1 MHRIL
6 LLAAALCLALAA
18 CAQPAPAGG
27 TVTLTGKVVVNGSAP
42 FQQPVLLT
50 AGGQA
55 WALDALPVEQARALD
70 GRTVTVTGVVL
81 RAAAPGTWG
90 PAVRVERVERAER
103 VEGAPAARP

>member
-18 CAQPAPAGG
+18 CAQPAPSAQSGS
-27 TVTLTGKVVVNGSAP
+27 TVTLTGRMAVNGSAG
-42 FQQPVLLT
+42 FQQPVLIT

-55 WALDALPVEQARALD
+55 WQLDALPLEQARALD
-70 GRTVTVTGVVL
+70 GRAVTVTGVVL

-90 PAVRVERVERAER
+90 PAVRVERVAPA
-103 VEGAPAARP
+103 EGAPAAR